1 MSRSGWAALHQ
12 TLRSCRSAGTES
24 RGDSRE
30 RAVSGGELPYDR
42 WLWALSVR
50 QLKQARCAS
59 AFLLARWQAKVL
71 QDVRPRSTKKGRTT
85 AQGGL
90 RSPRR
95 PRTRHVST
103 AIKLYSGPDYITPFQ
118 KKNRGARAANTW
130 ERTSKVLPRQGLGLG
145 TVLIAPKKEG
155 HRDCRCRGGGPDE
168 AQQNSNAR
176 ISTSRSGV

>member
-12 TLRSCRSAGTES
+12 TLRSCRSAGTEP

-71 QDVRPRSTKKGRTT
+71 QDVRPRSTKKSRTT

-90 RSPRR
+90 RNPRR

-118 KKNRGARAANTW
+118 KKKQRGTSCQYVGAYEQGFATAGFRTRNGAHCTQERRTQRLQVSGRRAR
-130 ERTSKVLPRQGLGLG
+130 
-145 TVLIAPKKEG
+145 
-155 HRDCRCRGGGPDE
+155 
-168 AQQNSNAR
+168 
-176 ISTSRSGV
+176 